1 VYQVHNKKGFFR
13 AESRAS
19 GNRQSI
25 GSNFTTAEEAA
36 EALRLYDEE
45 HGPRL
50 RKEAEER
57 QAKLEA
63 ERVERSLTS
72 SKRKKRAIDDCWVEE
87 DLLAEIFEEDADHV
101 KGYGTR
107 GKKKESEE
115 TPEIRQLQM
124 KAMRTVAQSEERV
137 NIAEIKAKE
146 QEKRIRELELELN
159 MEKSKR
165 ISLETEIAKLKDGT
179 ESEKH
184 KLRWLKIRMLY
195 ALVTKL
201 EWFLAN
207 TSSCRRL
214 PQLYRHL
221 TCNSTTPTHTSN
233 RPPRH
238 DKKVDDVFFILAVL
252 LSNLLF
258 FYNYSFSFSS
268 SFL

>member
-1 VYQVHNKKGFFR
+1 MSQATGRNKSSTGFKGVYQVHNKKGFFR

-87 DLLAEIFEEDADHV
+87 DLLAEMFEEDADHV

-184 KLRWLKIRMLY
+184 RTTLVENPNAVRIGDEIRVVPGEY
-195 ALVTKL
+195 K
-201 EWFLAN
+201 FL
-207 TSSCRRL
+207 
-214 PQLYRHL
+214 P
-221 TCNSTTPTHTSN
+221 PTA
-233 RPPRH
+233 P
-238 DKKVDDVFFILAVL
+238 AV
-252 LSNLLF
+252 
-258 FYNYSFSFSS
+258 
-268 SFL
+268 